1 MPRARDFL
9 ERFRPVAAPGAAT
22 ELGVP
27 ADRVAEVSVELAPVF
42 AALAPV
48 EDEVARRRREA
59 QSWAAERT
67 AAAEA
72 GAEAIVS
79 AARRR
84 AEAERLAVGAEA
96 ARRGE
101 AEAVEVLAAAEQ
113 DAAQVATVAAAR
125 TPELLQRVRDVM
137 RDRLGGP
144 T

>member
-1 MPRARDFL
+1 
-9 ERFRPVAAPGAAT
+9 
-22 ELGVP
+22 
-27 ADRVAEVSVELAPVF
+27 
-42 AALAPV
+42 
-48 EDEVARRRREA
+48 
-59 QSWAAERT
+59 
-67 AAAEA
+67 
-72 GAEAIVS
+72 
-79 AARRR
+79 
-84 AEAERLAVGAEA
+84 VGAEA